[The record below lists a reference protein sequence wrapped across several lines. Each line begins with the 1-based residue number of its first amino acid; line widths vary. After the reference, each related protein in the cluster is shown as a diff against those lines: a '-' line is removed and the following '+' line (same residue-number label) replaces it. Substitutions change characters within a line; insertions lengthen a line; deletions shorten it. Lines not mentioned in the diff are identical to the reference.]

1 MPLLYIAQ
9 AASANG
15 IDLVS
20 SGSSLG
26 IQFSATSYRA
36 SLTMPIKQF
45 TSNVFLLNVKQNKS
59 LGSSLYPT
67 SSVFLSLGIVGASLG
82 SKLYAPASQFLAS
95 SIEVFPYP
103 NRVYAGTDLFISP
116 RVTVPVN
123 AVSEFDG
130 YPTPIVLASERS
142 TVNAVAP
149 SKGYATTI
157 TIMSAP
163 KSFTLPMTMYA

>member
-9 AASANG
+9 VSTANG
-15 IDLVS
+15 VDLVS
-20 SGSSLG
+20 TGAQLG

-45 TSNVFLLNVKQNKS
+45 TPNVFLLNVKQNKS
-59 LGSSLYPT
+59 LGSSLYQP
-67 SSVFLSLGIVGASLG
+67 SSVFLSLGIVGAPLG

-95 SIEVFPYP
+95 SIEAFPYP
-103 NRVYAGTDLFISP
+103 NKVYAATDLFISP

-123 AVSEFDG
+123 AVSEFSG
-130 YPTPIVLASERS
+130 YPTTPVLASTRS
-142 TVNAVAP
+142 TVSAVAP
-149 SKGYATTI
+149 SKGYAPTI

-163 KSFTLPMTMYA
+163 KAFTLPMTAYA